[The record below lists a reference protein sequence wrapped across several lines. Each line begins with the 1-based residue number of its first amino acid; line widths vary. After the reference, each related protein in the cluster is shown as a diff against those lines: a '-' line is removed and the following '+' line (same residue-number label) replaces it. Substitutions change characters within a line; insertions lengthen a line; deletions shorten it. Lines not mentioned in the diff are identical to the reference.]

1 LRCHLGYSLSRIS
14 FVADDGTPL
23 TWTVFTPTT
32 PGPWPAVLVIHGWFW
47 IAGEETDS
55 GPAGCA
61 RDLADA
67 GYLAF
72 PFPIVWRRQ
81 DRFRARSR

>member
-55 GPAGCA
+55 GFIHRLSLDFIISYAE
-61 RDLADA
+61 
-67 GYLAF
+67 
-72 PFPIVWRRQ
+72 I
-81 DRFRARSR
+81 